1 MQIIKESLLPSSNA
15 YLKGYV
21 RESDSDSQHF
31 KYPAVII
38 VPGGSFT
45 HISDQQSESFALSFA
60 AQGYQSF
67 YLRYSFENE
76 KHPLLP
82 HPLYELAAAVN
93 YVKQNATELNV
104 DPDRIIISG
113 FSIGGLIVSLYNNL
127 YDNPSFIEQTPADH
141 AADLKPAATILGY
154 PVIDLKL
161 GFPKDSAKID
171 DWVSHDYEIAAEN
184 SVTKTNVPTFIWHT
198 ADDPVVPSINS
209 IKYAGALAEQ
219 QIDYELHIFHHGR
232 HGMAMANSLTAWND
246 ESNDLHVAK
255 WFPLAI
261 EWLDQIL

>member
-1 MQIIKESLLPSSNA
+1 MQIIKQSLLPSSNA

-45 HISDQQSESFALSFA
+45 HISEQQGESFALSFTA
-60 AQGYQSF
+60 KGYQSF

-82 HPLYELAAAVN
+82 HPILELAAAVS
-93 YVKQNATELNV
+93 YVKQHADDLNV
-104 DPDRIIISG
+104 DPNRIVISG
-113 FSIGGLIVSLYNNL
+113 FSIGGLVVSLYNNL
-127 YDNPSFIEQTPADH
+127 YDEPKLIEQTNAKS
-141 AADLKPAATILGY
+141 AQELKPAATILGY

-161 GFPKDSAKID
+161 GFPKDQNKIEN
-171 DWVSHDYEIAAEN
+171 WVTHDYEVAAEN
-184 SVTKTNVPTFIWHT
+184 GVTKTNVPTFIWHT
-198 ADDPVVPSINS
+198 ADDPFVPSINA
-209 IKYAGALAEQ
+209 IKYAEALAKQ

-246 ESNDLHVAK
+246 ESNDEHVAQ

-261 EWLDQIL
+261 EWLDQI